1 MHGAI
6 ALLDPAL
13 KWCVRGLKIV
23 ETEQPIGVFDVVA
36 VDLTSAWGWDCF
48 WYPTV
53 KPKAGQSK
61 TDAMRSAAPVS
72 GAPLDGGHADRP
84 IGGDQCRVEVACGKN
99 VEDEEKCAID
109 AAHEEVMEGD
119 CGRRAGAERCR
130 GVAGRALQTG

>member
-84 IGGDQCRVEVACGKN
+84 IGVTSAEWRSLV
-99 VEDEEKCAID
+99 
-109 AAHEEVMEGD
+109 
-119 CGRRAGAERCR
+119 GRTSKTKRSVPLMRRTRRSWKAM
-130 GVAGRALQTG
+130 